1 MTRILIVAPSWVGDM
16 VMAQTLLIRL
26 KALYPDC
33 RIDVLAPAWVL
44 PLVDHMP
51 QVRRGIASP
60 FGHGQLRLIDR
71 YKFARQFRHQYD
83 WAIVLPNSL
92 KSALIPWFAG
102 IPKRTGFVGELRYG
116 LLNDARQLD
125 KTRYPLMV
133 ERFALL
139 AEPAGG
145 EVRRPV
151 GLPRLQVAA
160 AETTAA
166 RQALQLNDSRPAIA
180 FCPGAEYGPAKRWPT
195 EHFAEL
201 AKMLAAS
208 GKQIWIF
215 GSGKDAELGEAIC
228 GKQTQHCVNL
238 CGRTKLSQALALMQT
253 VEHVVTND
261 SGLMHV
267 AAALG
272 KPLTAIYGSSSPQFT
287 PPLSDQAK
295 IVSLNLSCSPCFK
308 RECPLGHMD
317 CLNKLTADQVLQAM
331 QRRD

>member
-26 KALYPDC
+26 KQLYPDSL
-33 RIDVLAPAWVL
+33 IDVLAPAWVL
-44 PLVDHMP
+44 PLVEHMP
-51 QVRRGIASP
+51 QARRGIANP
-60 FGHGQLRLIDR
+60 FGHGQLRLMER
-71 YKFARQFRHQYD
+71 YRFARQFRDQYD

-116 LLNDARQLD
+116 LLNDARKLD
-125 KTRYPLMV
+125 KAAYPLMV

-139 AEPAGG
+139 AEPAGNP
-145 EVRRPV
+145 VHRPA
-151 GLPRLQVAA
+151 GLPHLQVT
-160 AETTAA
+160 AEETALA
-166 RQALQLNDSRPAIA
+166 RQTLQLSDSRPVIA

-195 EHFAEL
+195 GHFAEL
-201 AKMLAAS
+201 AQQLVAA

-215 GSGKDAELGEAIC
+215 GSAKDAELGAAIC
-228 GKQTQHCVNL
+228 AQQPEHCVNL
-238 CGRTKLSQALALMQT
+238 CGKTNLSQALALMQA
-253 VEHVVTND
+253 VDHVVTND

-287 PPLSDQAK
+287 PPLSNQAK

-331 QRRD
+331 RRR